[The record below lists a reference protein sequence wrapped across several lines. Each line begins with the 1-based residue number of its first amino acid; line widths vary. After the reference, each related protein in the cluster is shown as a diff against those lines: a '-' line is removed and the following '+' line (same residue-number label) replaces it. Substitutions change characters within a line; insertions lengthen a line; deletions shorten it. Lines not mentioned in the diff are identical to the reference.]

1 MIALKHLI
9 IIGVGGFAREVYWHA
24 QDSLGYGT
32 EWDLKGFLDGD
43 VKLDAEEYKKLK
55 LPVLGGVNTY
65 EIQEDDVF
73 ICAIGK
79 SAIRRKMV
87 EIMLE
92 KGAEFITLIHRTA
105 IIHGNASIG
114 KGVIISPHVLI
125 HDYAII
131 GDYTV
136 VNVRTG
142 IGHDSTIGKFVDV
155 MGGVG
160 LNGYV
165 SIDEGAFLADGAL
178 VMSHGIVERGAY
190 VGARSVVFKR
200 VKAGTKV
207 FGMPAM
213 PI

>member
-1 MIALKHLI
+1 MKHLI

-24 QDSLGYGT
+24 QGSLGYGT

-43 VKLDAEEYKKLK
+43 VKLEAEEYKKLE
-55 LPVLGGVNTY
+55 LPVLGDVNGY

-79 SAIRRKMV
+79 AAIRKKLV
-87 EIMLE
+87 EIMLA
-92 KGAEFITLIHRTA
+92 KGAEFITIVHKTA

-114 KGVIISPHVLI
+114 KGVIISPFVRVHDHVQ
-125 HDYAII
+125 I
-131 GDYTV
+131 GDFTI
-136 VNVRTG
+136 VNVVSG
-142 IGHDSTIGKFVDV
+142 FGHDSFIGNFADI

-160 LNGYV
+160 LDGCACV
-165 SIDEGAFLADGAL
+165 EDEAFLAESSILLPNA
-178 VMSHGIVERGAY
+178 VVEKNAY

-207 FGMPAM
+207 FGTPAM